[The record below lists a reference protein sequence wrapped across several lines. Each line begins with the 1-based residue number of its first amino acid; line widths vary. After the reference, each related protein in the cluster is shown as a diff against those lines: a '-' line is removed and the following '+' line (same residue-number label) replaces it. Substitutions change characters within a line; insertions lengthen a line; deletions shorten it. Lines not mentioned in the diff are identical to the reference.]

1 MERALEHHV
10 DFLNALIEESVNM
23 PILISNLVEEF
34 IELSNFTHNTKD
46 CIRYKEG
53 WLKKRSGGRFK
64 QEKKSFLSYYG
75 KCCRIWEWR
84 WFLLTDQYLMY
95 SSTPEH
101 KEPQDV
107 LLIDSD
113 IKLVTDISETKDELA
128 FWIKNRYRELR
139 LEASDAFEW

>member
-1 MERALEHHV
+1 
-10 DFLNALIEESVNM
+10 
-23 PILISNLVEEF
+23 
-34 IELSNFTHNTKD
+34 
-46 CIRYKEG
+46 
-53 WLKKRSGGRFK
+53 
-64 QEKKSFLSYYG
+64 
-75 KCCRIWEWR
+75 
-84 WFLLTDQYLMY
+84 MY
-95 SSTPEH
+95 SNTPEH